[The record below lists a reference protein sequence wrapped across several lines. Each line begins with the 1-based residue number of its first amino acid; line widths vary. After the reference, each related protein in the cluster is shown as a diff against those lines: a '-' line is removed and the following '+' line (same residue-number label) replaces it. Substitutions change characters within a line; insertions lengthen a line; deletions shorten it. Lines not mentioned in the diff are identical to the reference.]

1 MNGGE
6 QSPLP
11 ANPGQET
18 YGKALRCFPSIIWPR
33 LGFCILDSTPDTGD
47 ILLAIP

>member
-6 QSPLP
+6 RSPSCQSR
-11 ANPGQET
+11 QET
-18 YGKALRCFPSIIWPR
+18 YRKALRCFPSIIWPR